1 VVELAIWVLDSADLD
16 SAKQNSRCSHLMKKN
31 SGTCFGQVTER
42 MMCLVFQPT
51 LVMSLVKTRF
61 NEIAL
66 EEGKSVN

>member
-1 VVELAIWVLDSADLD
+1 
-16 SAKQNSRCSHLMKKN
+16 MKKN

-51 LVMSLVKTRF
+51 VVMSLVKTRF